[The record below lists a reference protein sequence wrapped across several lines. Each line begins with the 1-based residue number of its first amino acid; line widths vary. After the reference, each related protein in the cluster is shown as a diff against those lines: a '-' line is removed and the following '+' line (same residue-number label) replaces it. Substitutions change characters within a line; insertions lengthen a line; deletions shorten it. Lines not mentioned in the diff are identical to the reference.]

1 MVSTTA
7 SKKMKVGSG
16 MVISK
21 KEMFFNFL
29 LSLGPFIGFCIF
41 SLIPFVL
48 SFYMSFTEMHTSDIA
63 TAEWIGLVN
72 YKAIFTDN
80 LKVIGYTFLTTII
93 YTISCPIGIMIS
105 IWIARLVVG
114 VKSGGL
120 QKFLR
125 SVFFIPYVCSVS
137 VVVLSFRFVFDE
149 SSGILNTLLSGLGFD
164 SVRWMTS
171 SPLLF
176 LLCAIIIS
184 VWSGLGY
191 KTVLIMAA
199 MSNVDES
206 IYDAARV
213 DGASESKVF
222 WKITIP
228 AITPTLGF
236 LVTTGIIGSLQVMSS
251 LYVFCR
257 GAYGCPAWGDNVV
270 GCWYSV
276 VYLIYSWMFE
286 SPHVNGFG
294 KAASLSWL
302 FGIVIFIITRINLRL
317 QRKWVCYD
325 F

>member
-1 MVSTTA
+1 MASVT
-7 SKKMKVGSG
+7 SKKMRVKRG
-16 MVISK
+16 MVVSK

-63 TAEWIGLVN
+63 TAQWVGLSN
-72 YKAIFTDN
+72 YSDIFTIN
-80 LKVIGYTFLTTII
+80 LQSIGYTFLTTII
-93 YTISCPIGIMIS
+93 YSIGCPIGILLS

-114 VKSGGL
+114 IKNKRL
-120 QKFLR
+120 QRVLR
-125 SVFFIPYVCSVS
+125 SIFFIPYVCSVS
-137 VVVLSFRFVFDE
+137 VIVLSFRFVFDE
-149 SSGILNTLLSGLGFD
+149 SSGILNMLLSSLGFD
-164 SVRWMTS
+164 NVRWMTS

-176 LLCAIIIS
+176 LLSSIIIEI
-184 VWSGLGY
+184 WSGLGY

-199 MSNVDES
+199 MSNIDES
-206 IYDAARV
+206 IYEAARV
-213 DGASESKVF
+213 DGSSESKIF
-222 WKITIP
+222 WGITIP

-236 LVTTGIIGSLQVMSS
+236 LLTTGIIGCFQVMSA

-257 GAYGCPAWGDNVV
+257 GAIGCPAWGNNVI

-286 SPHVNGFG
+286 SSHLNGFG
-294 KAASLSWL
+294 KAAALSWVL
-302 FGIVIFIITRINLRL
+302 GIIIFIITRINLRL